1 MPLYAF
7 IGNDGPKG
15 AELRKLHRPAHLAGI
30 DALVADDRVL
40 HAGPL
45 LDEAGDPIGSVV
57 LFEADDLEAARRI
70 AAGDPYVTE
79 GVFEGWRVHETKVV
93 RGRG

>member
-7 IGNDGPKG
+7 IGNDGPHG
-15 AELRKLHRPAHLAGI
+15 AELRKLHRAAHLEGI

-40 HAGPL
+40 HAGPML
-45 LDEAGDPIGSVV
+45 GDDGAPIGSVV
-57 LFEADDLEAARRI
+57 LFEAPDLAAAREI
-70 AAGDPYVTE
+70 AASDPYVTE
-79 GVFEGWRVHETKVV
+79 GIFESWQVRETKVV

>member
-7 IGNDGPKG
+7 IGTDGPRG
-15 AELRKLHRPAHLAGI
+15 VELRKLHRTAHLEGI
-30 DALVADDRVL
+30 DALVAEDRVV

-45 LDEAGDPIGSVV
+45 LDEAGGPIGSVV
-57 LFEADDLEAARRI
+57 LFEAEDLEAARTI

-79 GVFEGWRVHETKVV
+79 GIFASWRVHETKVV

>member
-7 IGNDGPKG
+7 IGNDGPRG
-15 AELRKLHRPAHLAGI
+15 AELRKLHRTAHLEGI
-30 DALVADDRVL
+30 DALVAEDRVL

-45 LDEAGDPIGSVV
+45 LDDDGGPIGSVV
-57 LFEADDLEAARRI
+57 LFEAADLEAARKV

-79 GVFEGWRVHETKVV
+79 GIFENWRVHETKVV

>member
-7 IGNDGPKG
+7 IGNDGPRG
-15 AELRKLHRPAHLAGI
+15 AELRKLHRTAHLEGI
-30 DALVADDRVL
+30 DELVAEDRVL

-45 LDEAGDPIGSVV
+45 LDDDGGPIGSVV
-57 LFEADDLEAARRI
+57 LFEAADLEAARKV

-79 GVFEGWRVHETKVV
+79 GIFENWRVHETKVV

>member
-7 IGNDGPKG
+7 IGNDGPRG
-15 AELRKLHRPAHLAGI
+15 AELRKLHRARHLEGI
-30 DALVADDRVL
+30 DALVAEDRVL

-45 LDEAGDPIGSVV
+45 LDDAGGPIGSLV
-57 LFEADDLEAARRI
+57 LFEAADLEAARKI

-79 GVFEGWRVHETKVV
+79 GIFESWRVHETKVV

>member
-7 IGNDGPKG
+7 IGNDGHRG
-15 AELRKLHRPAHLAGI
+15 AELRKLHRTAHLAGI
-30 DALVADDRVL
+30 DELVAEDRVV

-57 LFEADDLEAARRI
+57 LFDAEDLAAAQRI

-79 GVFEGWRVHETKVV
+79 GIFESWRVHETKVV